1 MRAVAMIV
9 FAFAGVFAF
18 PQNPAI
24 SGSDSVA
31 AGAQEAVRA
40 QNSAPSGQTALGQ
53 NGAGSLNPSAIQ
65 GGPIATGTEI
75 RAVLDTPLSTRT
87 ARQGD
92 RFTATVSQTVRGSD
106 GSEAIPA
113 GARIEGE
120 VVDAEEGKGVSTAH
134 GRGKLSMRFN
144 DITLPGG
151 QSVPFAATLISV
163 HNTNGREAKSSD
175 DESETISGARGK
187 DMMKNTGAD
196 TGIGA
201 LTGLIFGTPL
211 RGLAVGTLSGG
222 GYVLSVKSK
231 DVDLP
236 AQTGMVIRLDQPF
249 GGQSP
254 GVR

>member
-9 FAFAGVFAF
+9 FTFAGVFAF
-18 PQNPAI
+18 PQNPAV
-24 SGSDSVA
+24 SGSNSVA
-31 AGAQEAVRA
+31 AVTQETARA
-40 QNSAPSGQTALGQ
+40 RNSAPSGETALGQ
-53 NGAGSLNPSAIQ
+53 SGAGSLSPSAIP

-92 RFTATVSQTVRGSD
+92 RFTATVSRTVRGSD

-120 VVDAEEGKGVSTAH
+120 VVDAEEGKGVSAAH
-134 GRGKLSMRFN
+134 GRGKLSLRFN
-144 DITLPGG
+144 DIALPGG

-163 HNTNGREAKSSD
+163 HTTNGREAKSSD
-175 DESETISGARGK
+175 DESATLSGARGR
-187 DMMKNTGAD
+187 DMVKNTGTEA
-196 TGIGA
+196 GIA
-201 LTGLIFGTPL
+201 PLTGLIFGTPL

-222 GYVLSVKSK
+222 GYVLSVKGK

-249 GGQSP
+249 GGQNSE
-254 GVR
+254 

>member
-9 FAFAGVFAF
+9 FIFAGVFAF
-18 PQNPAI
+18 PQNPEV
-24 SGSDSVA
+24 SVSNSA
-31 AGAQEAVRA
+31 VAGTQETARA
-40 QNSAPSGQTALGQ
+40 RNSAPSGETALGQ
-53 NGAGSLNPSAIQ
+53 SGAGSLSPAIP

-120 VVDAEEGKGVSTAH
+120 VVDAEEGKGVSAAH
-134 GRGKLSMRFN
+134 GRGKLSLRFN
-144 DITLPGG
+144 DIALPGG
-151 QSVPFAATLISV
+151 QSVPFTATLISV
-163 HNTNGREAKSSD
+163 HTTNGREAKSSD
-175 DESETISGARGK
+175 DESETFSGARRR
-187 DMMKNTGAD
+187 DMVKNTGTEA
-196 TGIGA
+196 GIGP

-222 GYVLSVKSK
+222 GYVLSVKGK

-236 AQTGMVIRLDQPF
+236 AQTGMVIRLDQSF
-249 GGQSP
+249 GDQSP

>member
-9 FAFAGVFAF
+9 FTFAGVFAF

-24 SGSDSVA
+24 SGSDSAA
-31 AGAQEAVRA
+31 AGTQDAVRA
-40 QNSAPSGQTALGQ
+40 PSPSGQTALGQ
-53 NGAGSLNPSAIQ
+53 SGAGSLSPSTIP

-106 GSEAIPA
+106 GSEVIPA

-134 GRGKLSMRFN
+134 GRGKLSLRFN
-144 DITLPGG
+144 DIALPGG
-151 QSVPFAATLISV
+151 QSVPFTAALISV

-175 DESETISGARGK
+175 DESETLSGARGK
-187 DMMKNTGAD
+187 DMVKNTGTTA
-196 TGIGA
+196 GIGP

-222 GYVLSVKSK
+222 GYVLSVKGK

-249 GGQSP
+249 GGQSSE
-254 GVR
+254 

>member
-1 MRAVAMIV
+1 MRAKAMIV

-18 PQNPAI
+18 SQNSAV
-24 SGSDSVA
+24 SATVGT
-31 AGAQEAVRA
+31 QEAVRA
-40 QNSAPSGQTALGQ
+40 QNSAPSAQTALEQSGT
-53 NGAGSLNPSAIQ
+53 SLSPSAIQ
-65 GGPIATGTEI
+65 SGPVASGTEI

-134 GRGKLSMRFN
+134 GRGKLSLRFN
-144 DITLPGG
+144 DIALPDG
-151 QSVPFAATLISV
+151 QSVPFIATLISV
-163 HNTNGREAKSSD
+163 HNTNGREAKSTD
-175 DESETISGARGK
+175 DEGETLSGARGR
-187 DMMKNTGAD
+187 DMVKNTGTEA
-196 TGIGA
+196 GIGTPLA
-201 LTGLIFGTPL
+201 GLTFGSPL

-236 AQTGMVIRLDQPF
+236 AQTGMVIRLNQPL
-249 GGQSP
+249 GTQGS
-254 GVR
+254 GVL